1 MCLCA
6 PPMSSG
12 CSRSLA
18 QAIDAFFDAVMV
30 MDKDAR
36 IKINRLTLLKT
47 IDDYLLETADY
58 SKIVL
63 N

>member
-1 MCLCA
+1 
-6 PPMSSG
+6 
-12 CSRSLA
+12 
-18 QAIDAFFDAVMV
+18 

>member
-1 MCLCA
+1 MLVQHNFAVICRLQQIVVDHLEE
-6 PPMSSG
+6 
-12 CSRSLA
+12 R
-18 QAIDAFFDAVMV
+18 QAILL
-30 MDKDAR
+30 DAR
-36 IKINRLTLLKT
+36 VKENRLSLLKM